1 MPGCDCER
9 GAVCN
14 TDHHLVVAT
23 MKFHYKS
30 RARKTKTK
38 RYDVGKLL
46 NEEVERQ
53 EMCDRYLNEV
63 LERTDEA
70 CKDDEDVAERWDVVR
85 AALTTA
91 AENVLGTTTRRQ
103 PDWFQESLNKL
114 KQLLNLRND
123 AYTKWLGSGKQ
134 ADLTRFKMARGEARR
149 AVTGIEV
156 TENHIALS

>member
-1 MPGCDCER
+1 MTVKR

-23 MKFHYKS
+23 MKFRYKS
-30 RARKTKTK
+30 RARKMKTK

-70 CKDDEDVAERWDVVR
+70 CKDDEDVAERWDIYSPCCSDNSSRECVGNNN
-85 AALTTA
+85 TTA
-91 AENVLGTTTRRQ
+91 ARLVPGVPEQAETTSQ
-103 PDWFQESLNKL
+103 SQE
-114 KQLLNLRND
+114 
-123 AYTKWLGSGKQ
+123 
-134 ADLTRFKMARGEARR
+134 
-149 AVTGIEV
+149 
-156 TENHIALS
+156 

>member
-1 MPGCDCER
+1 MELHRFHCSEAEDRKLCQDVTVKR

-23 MKFHYKS
+23 TKFRYKS

-91 AENVLGTTTRRQ
+91 AENVLGTTTQRLHQVVGFR
-103 PDWFQESLNKL
+103 
-114 KQLLNLRND
+114 
-123 AYTKWLGSGKQ
+123 
-134 ADLTRFKMARGEARR
+134 EAGRPHKIQN
-149 AVTGIEV
+149 G
-156 TENHIALS
+156 

>member
-1 MPGCDCER
+1 MRQKVRKLCQDVTVKR

-70 CKDDEDVAERWDVVR
+70 CRDDEDVAERWDVVR

-103 PDWFQESLNKL
+103 PDWFQESLN
-114 KQLLNLRND
+114 
-123 AYTKWLGSGKQ
+123 W
-134 ADLTRFKMARGEARR
+134 MW
-149 AVTGIEV
+149 
-156 TENHIALS
+156 

>member
-1 MPGCDCER
+1 MTVKR